1 VQKRRRRLSYFF
13 IVVALS
19 ASQQLWAAE
28 GETWGAAPSTEL
40 LKLLEEVNQQ
50 YGPDAVV
57 LLGSLLHAA
66 NHSGSLL
73 TASVRI
79 NGTEIRD
86 NSSFL
91 TFQVETGLIF
101 NTTTSDHISRLS
113 TLWRKILA
121 EAFARLRNLQVPT
134 DGILVSLRYYQRPY
148 GDTKDLSELT
158 DAPGTV
164 EEAKFYFGGESL
176 RAFLDNKL
184 AAQELIAR
192 TSILLNNTPVAFTL
206 PPHRTEQEEAE
217 GKG

>member
-1 VQKRRRRLSYFF
+1 VF
-13 IVVALS
+13 ALS
-19 ASQQLWAAE
+19 TSQQLWAAE
-28 GETWGAAPSTEL
+28 GETRGAPPPTEL

-73 TASVRI
+73 TASVRL
-79 NGTEIRD
+79 NGIEIRN

-101 NTTTSDHISRLS
+101 NTTTSDQISRLS

-134 DGILVSLRYYQRPY
+134 DGILVSLRYYHRPY
-148 GDTKDLSELT
+148 GNTKDLSELT

-164 EEAKFYFGGESL
+164 EEAKFYFGGELL
-176 RAFLDNKL
+176 RAFLNNKL
-184 AAQELIAR
+184 AAQELIAG
-192 TSILLNNTPVAFTL
+192 TSILLNNTPAALTL
-206 PPHRTEQEEAE
+206 PPHRTEQEGAREKE
-217 GKG
+217 